1 MSLDVAWAQ
10 DWIRR
15 SAKVLSEQRSALN
28 TLDREIGDGDHGENM
43 ERGFEAVL
51 PKLDGLADGATPGVL
66 LKTLA
71 STLISTV
78 GGAAGP
84 LYGTAYLKAA
94 PGRGGVMG

>member
-84 LYGTAYLKAA
+84 RSEERRVGKEC
-94 PGRGGVMG
+94 PV